1 MVCFEDQYFN
11 LNRSLLLV
19 IGLWPYEQTNLA
31 RLRFIFFCV
40 NLMSLIIFQ
49 LTVFVTS
56 RCTPDVIITVLS
68 VVFLVVIVKMQYIL
82 FSVNIKIK
90 LLFCKIKQLLVQFR
104 NIYGK
109 LKDENEI
116 AIAEKY
122 NYKARRYTATFIMIA
137 ICSIFILIIAQT
149 WMDICDIVLQ
159 INTSRSHNLI
169 LMTEYFV
176 DQEKYYYVM
185 LLHINI
191 TASIAVFILVAIG
204 TMFITFLQYIYGLF
218 KIASYRM
225 EHSLDM
231 DTLNNSMK
239 DVNLV
244 SKKIICAIVL
254 QRQAMNLPKFLVN
267 KLESMM
273 FFLILFGVT
282 SLSLNLFRA
291 FQIASLGN
299 NITEII
305 PHLIYAFAII
315 SYMFVANYLGQN
327 LTDYSKEVFFAAY
340 NIQWYLTP
348 IPIQKL
354 ILFLLQRG
362 VIDFN
367 VNVGRL
373 FIPSLEGF
381 TMLVKASVS
390 YFTVIHSTR

>member
-82 FSVNIKIK
+82 FSVNIKIVSR
-90 LLFCKIKQLLVQFR
+90 L
-104 NIYGK
+104 
-109 LKDENEI
+109 
-116 AIAEKY
+116 
-122 NYKARRYTATFIMIA
+122 IA

-381 TMLVKASVS
+381 TMVKKSVIK
-390 YFTVIHSTR
+390 YILNSTLHTENNKE